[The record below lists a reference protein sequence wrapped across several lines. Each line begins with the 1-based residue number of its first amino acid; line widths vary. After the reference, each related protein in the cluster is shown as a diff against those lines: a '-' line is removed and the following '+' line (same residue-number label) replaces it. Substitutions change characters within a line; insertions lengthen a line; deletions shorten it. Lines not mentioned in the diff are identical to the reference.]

1 VEVKVIEIT
10 HEAIEMQLVINKVKK
25 SAYGAVATFI
35 GTVRDNSEGKQVL
48 YLEYETYPDMAKK
61 KLTEIAIEIQ
71 ARWDSIDVAIVHR
84 VGRLEIGE
92 TAIVIAIGSAHR
104 LEAFQACQYAIDRIK
119 EIVPIWKKEFYED
132 SSAWIGHN

>member
-1 VEVKVIEIT
+1 MIEIT

>member
-1 VEVKVIEIT
+1 MIEIT

-92 TAIVIAIGSAHR
+92 TAIVIAVGSAHR
-104 LEAFQACQYAIDRIK
+104 LESFQACQYAIDRIK

>member
-1 VEVKVIEIT
+1 MIEIT

-92 TAIVIAIGSAHR
+92 TAVVIAIGSAHR

>member
-1 VEVKVIEIT
+1 MIEIT
-10 HEAIEMQLVINKVKK
+10 HEAIEVQPVIDKVRK
-25 SAYGAVATFI
+25 SAYGAVVTFV

-48 YLEYETYPDMAKK
+48 YLEYDAYPEMAKK
-61 KLTEIAIEIQ
+61 KLSEIATEIQ

-84 VGRLEIGE
+84 VGRLEKGE
-92 TAIVIAIGSAHR
+92 TAIVIAVGSAHR

-132 SSAWIGHN
+132 GSAWIGHN

>member
-1 VEVKVIEIT
+1 MIEIT

-92 TAIVIAIGSAHR
+92 TAIVIAVGSAHR
-104 LEAFQACQYAIDRIK
+104 LEAFQACQHAIDRIK
-119 EIVPIWKKEFYED
+119 EIVPIWKKEFYENG
-132 SSAWIGHN
+132 SAWIGHN

>member
-1 VEVKVIEIT
+1 MIEIT

-48 YLEYETYPDMAKK
+48 YLEYETYLDMAKK

-92 TAIVIAIGSAHR
+92 TAVVIAIGSTHR

>member
-1 VEVKVIEIT
+1 MIEIT
-10 HEAIEMQLVINKVKK
+10 NEAIEMQLVINKVKK

>member
-1 VEVKVIEIT
+1 MIEIT

-92 TAIVIAIGSAHR
+92 TAIVIAVGSAHR